1 MMHLLSV
8 TNTVHCNCVQDH
20 RPLHEWLVQRSR
32 FCYNYCHSHVKNFNS
47 LLQEKIQVKNVPLS
61 SNSQQLL
68 KVKKNPTKQK
78 TKTENKINHPK
89 LNKSPS

>member
-8 TNTVHCNCVQDH
+8 TNTGHCNCVQDH

-32 FCYNYCHSHVKNFNS
+32 FCYNYCHSHVKNLNS

-68 KVKKNPTKQK
+68 KVKKTQPNKKQKQK
-78 TKTENKINHPK
+78 TKSTTQN
-89 LNKSPS
+89 